1 MGSIKPVCA
10 VVGVGPGIGGAI
22 ARQFSRNGYA
32 LALIA
37 RRTDY
42 STALAAEIGDGARA
56 YSCDVA
62 DPEAIARTF
71 AAIGKDL
78 GNVAVVAYNAGSG
91 VWGTVDDVDVE
102 AMTTAW
108 RINTLGLFATAR
120 AVAPA
125 MKAEGQGAIV
135 VTGATASLR
144 GGAGTAAFAS
154 AKAAQR
160 SLVQSMARH
169 WWPQGIHVALIVVDG
184 VVDLPRTRESMRDK
198 PDEFFVKPEHV
209 AETAWWLSQQPR
221 SAWSFEVEAR
231 PFGEKW

>member
-1 MGSIKPVCA
+1 MSNRPVCA
-10 VVGVGPGIGGAI
+10 VVGVGPGIGAAV
-22 ARQFSRNGYA
+22 ARRFASAGHA
-32 LALIA
+32 AALIA
-37 RRTDY
+37 R
-42 STALAAEIGDGARA
+42 STEFSESLAAEIGNNARA

-71 AAIGKDL
+71 ASIAKDM
-78 GNVAVVAYNAGSG
+78 GDVMVVCYNAGSG
-91 VWGTVDDVDVE
+91 VWGSVDDVDAN

-120 AVAPA
+120 AVGPA
-125 MKAEGQGAIV
+125 MKAAGRGAII

-169 WWPQGIHVALIVVDG
+169 WWPHGIHVALIIVDG
-184 VVDLPRTRESMRDK
+184 VVDLPRTRERMRDK
-198 PDEFFVKPEHV
+198 PDDFFVEPEHV
-209 AETAWWLSQQPR
+209 AETAYWLAQQPK

>member
-1 MGSIKPVCA
+1 MDPKPVCA
-10 VVGVGPGIGGAI
+10 VVGVGPGIGAAV
-22 ARQFSRNGYA
+22 ARRFARSGHA
-32 LALIA
+32 VALIA
-37 RRTDY
+37 RRTDF
-42 STALAAEIGDGARA
+42 TQALATEIGGGARA

-62 DPEAIARTF
+62 DAAAVAGTF
-71 AAIGKDL
+71 ASVAKDL
-78 GNVAVVAYNAGSG
+78 GGVEVVYYNAGSG
-91 VWGTVDDVDVE
+91 VWGSIDDVDAE
-102 AMTTAW
+102 AMSATW
-108 RINTLGLFATAR
+108 RINTLGLFATAQ

-125 MKAEGQGAIV
+125 MKAAGRGAIV

-169 WWPQGIHVALIVVDG
+169 WWPHGIHVAMIVVDG
-184 VVDLPRTRESMRDK
+184 VVDLPRTRERLRDK
-198 PDEFFVKPEHV
+198 PDEFFVRPEHV
-209 AETAWWLSQQPR
+209 ADTAFWLTQQPN

>member
-1 MGSIKPVCA
+1 VA
-10 VVGVGPGIGGAI
+10 GVGPGIGAAV
-22 ARQFSRNGYA
+22 ARQFARNGHAVA
-32 LALIA
+32 LLA
-37 RRTDY
+37 RRTDF
-42 STALAAEIGDGARA
+42 TQALAAEIGGGARA

-62 DPEAIARTF
+62 DPDAVARTF
-71 AAIGKDL
+71 ASVAKDL
-78 GNVAVVAYNAGSG
+78 GRVAVVSYNAGSG
-91 VWGTVDDVDVE
+91 VWGSVDDIDSE
-102 AMTTAW
+102 AMVASW

-125 MKAEGQGAIV
+125 MKAAGKGAII

-184 VVDLPRTRESMRDK
+184 VVDLPRTRERMRDQ
-198 PDEFFVKPEHV
+198 PDDFFVSPEHV
-209 AETAWWLSQQPR
+209 AETAYWLVQQPK

>member
-1 MGSIKPVCA
+1 MNSIPVCA
-10 VVGVGPGIGGAI
+10 VVGVGPGIGAAV
-22 ARQFSRNGYA
+22 ARQFARNGHAVA
-32 LALIA
+32 LLA
-37 RRTDY
+37 RRTEF
-42 STALAAEIGDGARA
+42 TQALATEIGGGARA

-62 DPEAIARTF
+62 DPEAIAQTF
-71 AAIGKDL
+71 ASIAREMGDPS
-78 GNVAVVAYNAGSG
+78 VASYNAGSG
-91 VWGTVDDVDVE
+91 VWGSVDDVDAN

-120 AVAPA
+120 AVTPA
-125 MKAEGQGAIV
+125 MKAAGRGAII

-169 WWPQGIHVALIVVDG
+169 WWPHGIHVALIVVDG
-184 VVDLPRTRESMRDK
+184 VVDLRRTRERMRDK
-198 PDEFFVKPEHV
+198 PDDFFVKPEHV
-209 AETAWWLSQQPR
+209 AETAYWLAQQPK

-231 PFGEKW
+231 TFGEKW

>member
-1 MGSIKPVCA
+1 MNSRPVCA
-10 VVGVGPGIGGAI
+10 VVGVGPGIGAAV
-22 ARQFSRNGYA
+22 ARQFAGNGHAVA
-32 LALIA
+32 LLA
-37 RRTDY
+37 RRTDF
-42 STALAAEIGDGARA
+42 TQALAAEIGGGARA
-56 YSCDVA
+56 YSCDVS
-62 DPEAIARTF
+62 DPDAVARTF
-71 AAIGKDL
+71 ASVAKDL
-78 GNVAVVAYNAGSG
+78 GRVEVVSYNAGSG
-91 VWGTVDDVDVE
+91 VWGNVDDVDVE
-102 AMTTAW
+102 AMTAAW

-125 MKAEGQGAIV
+125 MKAAGQGAII

-184 VVDLPRTRESMRDK
+184 VVDLPRTRERMRDK
-198 PDEFFVKPEHV
+198 PDDFFVTPEHV
-209 AETAWWLSQQPR
+209 AETAYWLARQPK

>member
-1 MGSIKPVCA
+1 MKSERVCA
-10 VVGVGPGIGGAI
+10 VVGVGPGIGA
-22 ARQFSRNGYA
+22 AM
-32 LALIA
+32 A
-37 RRTDY
+37 RRFAHAGY
-42 STALAAEIGDGARA
+42 GVALLARSTQFAESLAREIGNGSMA
-56 YSCDVA
+56 YSCDVENPQA
-62 DPEAIARTF
+62 VSGVFERV
-71 AAIGKDL
+71 AADL
-78 GNVAVVAYNAGSG
+78 GPVEVVSYNAGPG
-91 VWGTVDDVDVE
+91 VWGSVDDVSLD
-102 AMTTAW
+102 AMASAW

-125 MKAEGQGAIV
+125 MKAAGRGVIV

-169 WWPQGIHVALIVVDG
+169 WWPQGIHVALIIVDG
-184 VVDLPRTRESMRDK
+184 VVDLPRTRTAMPDK
-198 PDEFFVKPEHV
+198 PDAYFVSPVDV
-209 AETAWWLSQQPR
+209 AETAHWLAHQPR